1 MLTNIKI
8 LYMYFLKS
16 AFFIFKFIMTLLPYQ
31 HKYSCRLILTP
42 AWHSIC
48 PNQESADNNGPWVKS
63 GSLPVFLNK

>member
-42 AWHSIC
+42 AWHSIV
-48 PNQESADNNGPWVKS
+48 QIRSQQIIMVH
-63 GSLPVFLNK
+63 GSNLAHCLFF

>member
-1 MLTNIKI
+1 MLTSIKI

-31 HKYSCRLILTP
+31 HKYSCL
-42 AWHSIC
+42 AFHC

-63 GSLPVFLNK
+63 G